1 MHFQGRV
8 TPTRPYK
15 WIFRDGQGGDPPLKM
30 DLQGQVGGGGF
41 THPYKS
47 FSRGGDPYPPLQM
60 HIQGRVDPP
69 LEIDLQGRVTLPTA
83 PKNRLN
89 QKI

>member
-30 DLQGQVGGGGF
+30 DLQGQVGG
-41 THPYKS
+41 
-47 FSRGGDPYPPLQM
+47 
-60 HIQGRVDPP
+60 VDPP
-69 LEIDLQGRVTLPTA
+69 L
-83 PKNRLN
+83 
-89 QKI
+89 QKIFPPIIFQI